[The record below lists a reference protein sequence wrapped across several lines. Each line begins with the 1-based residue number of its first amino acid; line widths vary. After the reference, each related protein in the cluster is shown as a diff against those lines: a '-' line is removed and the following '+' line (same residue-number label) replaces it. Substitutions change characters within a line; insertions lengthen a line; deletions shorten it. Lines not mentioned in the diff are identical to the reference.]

1 MVLEGTLVRVESGF
15 VEALNGV
22 GLVCLGVDGPV
33 DRAISSDTKHV
44 LEHQLAIVD
53 GERQLG
59 GGDEGGQ

>member
-1 MVLEGTLVRVESGF
+1 MVLEGALARVESGL
-15 VEALNGV
+15 VEALDGV

-33 DRAISSDTKHV
+33 DRAISSDTEHV

-53 GERQLG
+53 GEWQMG